1 MRTFGIFCTCLWTAF
16 LAGCVSVL
24 PEEPEPSK
32 KIVLTPQLSK
42 KIVGNNISSAL
53 IVDKPFMLES
63 LDSTRVKII
72 LQDKSGVALS
82 EFIAGVEWC
91 DRLPALL
98 QEVLITL
105 YEKTGKFTAVGQ
117 AEEQFYAAHRLHLTI
132 THFEVVKEADSSM
145 KVVIGFSAKLINS
158 QRRIVVAQK
167 NFFQKFAVKEEG
179 LQGIMKAFERATSVT
194 FSEMIQWTF
203 EKAKIEKM

>member
-117 AEEQFYAAHRLHLTI
+117 AEEQLC
-132 THFEVVKEADSSM
+132 SSP
-145 KVVIGFSAKLINS
+145 FTPYNH
-158 QRRIVVAQK
+158 
-167 NFFQKFAVKEEG
+167 
-179 LQGIMKAFERATSVT
+179 T
-194 FSEMIQWTF
+194 F
-203 EKAKIEKM
+203 

>member
-1 MRTFGIFCTCLWTAF
+1 
-16 LAGCVSVL
+16 
-24 PEEPEPSK
+24 
-32 KIVLTPQLSK
+32 
-42 KIVGNNISSAL
+42 
-53 IVDKPFMLES
+53 
-63 LDSTRVKII
+63 
-72 LQDKSGVALS
+72 
-82 EFIAGVEWC
+82 
-91 DRLPALL
+91 
-98 QEVLITL
+98 
-105 YEKTGKFTAVGQ
+105 
-117 AEEQFYAAHRLHLTI
+117 
-132 THFEVVKEADSSM
+132 M